1 MDARHA
7 DCCAEAG
14 LRFTGGTVTLTSF
27 IDTKPRLAAAAPWVS
42 TAARVVLGGVFLVAG
57 GLKVI
62 DPQSSVA
69 AVRAYRLLPTSVA
82 TIVGWGQPFAE
93 IALGLLLLAGVATRV
108 VAAAV
113 VVLLVVFIAGVA
125 SAAIRGLSIDCGC
138 FGGGGDVAPGQTAY
152 GIEIVRDVG
161 LLLLA
166 LWLVW
171 QPHSRFALDRLS
183 TEQVT
188 ESSR

>member
-1 MDARHA
+1 
-7 DCCAEAG
+7 
-14 LRFTGGTVTLTSF
+14 LTSF

-42 TAARVVLGGVFLVAG
+42 TAARVVLGAVYLVAG

-82 TIVGWGQPFAE
+82 TIVGWGLPFAE
-93 IALGLLLLAGVATRV
+93 VALGLLLLAGVATRL
-108 VAAAV
+108 VAAVAA
-113 VVLLVVFIAGVA
+113 VLLVMFIAAVA

-152 GIEIVRDVG
+152 GIEIVRDAG

-171 QPHSRFALDRLS
+171 QPRSRFALDRMP
-183 TEQVT
+183 TKQVA
-188 ESSR
+188 EASR